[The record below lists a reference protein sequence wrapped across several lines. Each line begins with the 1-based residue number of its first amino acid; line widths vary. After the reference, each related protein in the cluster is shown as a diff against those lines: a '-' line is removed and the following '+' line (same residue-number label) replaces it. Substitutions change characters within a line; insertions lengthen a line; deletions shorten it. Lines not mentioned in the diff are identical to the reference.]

1 MTATSKPVLRGPRVV
16 LRDVAPG
23 DVDARFALGNTP
35 DIIKM
40 FGGDPT
46 QVRDITRDAATAWVQ
61 AQEAE
66 PHAWVIEVDGN
77 LLGSVRLHTVNHAD
91 KRAQIAIG
99 ILDPDALGKG
109 FGTEAMQVLAAHAF
123 DQMGLH
129 RLGCRVL
136 DFNGRAT
143 AAYEKVGFKV
153 EGREREAALIG
164 SEWHDDLIMGLLDR
178 DLVRLP

>member
-1 MTATSKPVLRGPRVV
+1 MSTETKPVLSGPRVT
-16 LRDVAPG
+16 LRDVQDG

-35 DIIKM
+35 EIIAM
-40 FGGDPT
+40 FGGDPA
-46 QVRDITRDAATAWVQ
+46 QVRDITRDASEAWVE
-61 AQEAE
+61 AQRAE
-66 PHAWVIEVDGN
+66 PHAWIMETGGAM
-77 LLGSVRLHTVNHAD
+77 LGAIRLHTLNPVD

-123 DQMGLH
+123 DTMGLH

-136 DFNGRAT
+136 DFNDRAI
-143 AAYEKVGFKV
+143 AAYEKVGFVV

-164 SEWHDDLIMGLLDR
+164 SEWHDDLIMGLISR
-178 DLVRLP
+178 ELVRLT